1 MNPSNGLT
9 HQSIVVRPATLMDL
23 GDVLSIRQA
32 QELAEDGIIFT
43 TAERLAGEWESRGHR
58 LAEHVWVVVAADN
71 RLVACAELARVDR
84 VLVLRFWSAP
94 EYRDA
99 KVNLTL
105 LAKSEQQACTI
116 GREDSSDCV
125 TIFSQATSSQPEAR
139 EALTQSDFALLSTYE
154 KMELALNE
162 SPTPPENIS
171 GTRFDPSS
179 QTRTQNQSIA
189 PMRRRS

>member
-32 QELAEDGIIFT
+32 QELAEDGIVFT
-43 TAERLAGEWESRGHR
+43 TAERLGGEWESRGHR
-58 LAEHVWVVVAADN
+58 LAEQVWVVVAADN

-84 VLVLRFWSAP
+84 VFALRCWSTP
-94 EYRDA
+94 EYQDA

-116 GREDSSDCV
+116 GREDGSDSV
-125 TIFSQATSSQPEAR
+125 TVFSQATSSQLEAR
-139 EALTQSDFALLSTYE
+139 EALTEQGAR
-154 KMELALNE
+154 K
-162 SPTPPENIS
+162 PPAS
-171 GTRFDPSS
+171 VGGC
-179 QTRTQNQSIA
+179 IA
-189 PMRRRS
+189 HPCVDKHLF